1 MLEARRA
8 ADRLGERRRADVADV
23 VVVEVEHLE
32 GLQLAVADR
41 ARERLGAQVAQRV
54 AAQLELAELRRA
66 AVGERVGEAGAR
78 GVADA
83 ARDVEELEIARLAGR
98 ERARAIS

>member
-8 ADRLGERRRADVADV
+8 TDRLGERRRADVADV
-23 VVVEVEHLE
+23 VVVEAEHLE
-32 GLQLAVADR
+32 GLQLAIADR

-54 AAQLELAELRRA
+54 AAQLELAQLQGA

-78 GVADA
+78 EVSPTLPEMW
-83 ARDVEELEIARLAGR
+83 RSWRLRAPGR
-98 ERARAIS
+98 ARARAIS